1 MRDAFSAFVRSGSR
15 KRSRIGAF
23 TLVEILAAMAILVMV
38 VLGLTRAFNDAT
50 DLFRRG
56 TVTVERNSAVQVAMD
71 RIATDLEGL
80 IVNKRLACY
89 QEANQLEDNFD
100 EMFFVSSVP
109 PSGAETPSDPDSSYV
124 FIHYYVRVQTNEF
137 AGVKYRNYQLM
148 REWWYRATLFNNA
161 TNPYPHGIDPAGSDR
176 QWWKR
181 AVGVGSQ
188 TDVLLDNLVR
198 FDIYVHNEFGQL
210 ISRLVGIKSYFD
222 STQTKPP
229 EYPEADVL
237 PAMIDVYIQVT
248 SEETMRRAGAIIAK
262 GATGDLLNE
271 AKAQMIKDSNVLT
284 LRVFPIYKR
293 HQWLRLP
300 EVWDGRPL

>member
-1 MRDAFSAFVRSGSR
+1 MSRAFSAHVRSCVCERR
-15 KRSRIGAF
+15 KRRAF

-56 TVTVERNSAVQVAMD
+56 TVTVERNSTVQVAMD

-89 QEANQLEDNFD
+89 QVANVVEDNFD
-100 EMFFVSSVP
+100 EMFFASSAAP
-109 PSGAETPSDPDSSYV
+109 TGAETPSDPDSSYFFV
-124 FIHYYVRVQTNEF
+124 HYYVRVQTNEF

-161 TNPYPHGIDPAGSDR
+161 ANPYPNGIDPAGSDR
-176 QWWKR
+176 QWWER
-181 AVGVGSQ
+181 AAEVGSQ

-198 FDIYVHNEFGQL
+198 FDVYLHNEDGEL
-210 ISRLVGIKSYFD
+210 ITRWVGIKGYFD

-237 PAMIDVYIQVT
+237 PAMIDIYVQVT

-271 AKAQMIKDSNVLT
+271 AKAQMVKDSNVLT
-284 LRVFPIYKR
+284 FRIFPLYKR